1 MKIRAK
7 KDFLWWKQGQIIDSE
22 TDINL
27 KDAPINHVEKFITD
41 NLAELVV
48 EEEEGTLPMQDKDEP
63 IKDELDLNNDGKVDK
78 KDRKIARKLLFGRR
92 KRKK

>member
-7 KDFLWWKQGQIIDSE
+7 KDFLWWKEGQIIDTE
-22 TDINL
+22 TDVNL
-27 KDAPINHVEKFITD
+27 KDAPIEHIEKFITE
-41 NLAELVV
+41 NFAEKVV
-48 EEEEGTLPMQDKDEP
+48 EEEAKPEEP
-63 IKDELDLNNDGKVDK
+63 VKDELDLNNDGKVDK